1 MAARNCKHDGD
12 RAGMGEKDRVLPSL
26 SSFSFLLMLNPPPCS
41 FFPVP
46 LSFPPLLLPPSFPLS
61 QPTASPCSHPS
72 PCPHSSLFPHYRC
85 CFSFSFPPFLNPSFS
100 SLTSLP
106 FKRER
111 LTQSTIHY
119 SAPPPPAAPPCTHS
133 SPCPLTQPS
142 LFRTPIRRFPPCLF
156 QGIPPCHHPPWHI
169 LLCHT
174 FSFTPPHS
182 RTPLV
187 RRSLGVLPFPAGS
200 KGATVAS
207 SLSLS
212 LHHQSSSPPLP
223 PSLLSPVTIQTFPPS
238 PSLLPSVSVPP
249 SPTIHPL
256 PYPFPPFT
264 PLPAIPF
271 PPLLSLPIPL
281 IRPFPFHYDP
291 TVAGVTTSNP
301 LLHRSQLHCF
311 PSPTPLLPFTH
322 PTTSLHPPHHF
333 VSSRTPLFLPTLHSI
348 SPSNIFHFFGWC
360 PSLPPSPPDIG
371 GQLHQ

>member
-1 MAARNCKHDGD
+1 MHSSVTRRHGPASCARDSEQRRDSGERW
-12 RAGMGEKDRVLPSL
+12 RALASGGRGGSVQRHAIGPCPSFPFPHSFYPFPPVLPPFLHVLPTLSPCHSLPFPLVLPSL

-72 PCPHSSLFPHYRC
+72 PCPHSSLFPHYRR
-85 CFSFSFPPFLNPSFS
+85 CFSCSFPPFLNPSFS

-106 FKRER
+106 FHA
-111 LTQSTIHY
+111 S
-119 SAPPPPAAPPCTHS
+119 PFPN
-133 SPCPLTQPS
+133 SPCP
-142 LFRTPIRRFPPCLF
+142 
-156 QGIPPCHHPPWHI
+156 
-169 LLCHT
+169 
-174 FSFTPPHS
+174 
-182 RTPLV
+182 
-187 RRSLGVLPFPAGS
+187 
-200 KGATVAS
+200 
-207 SLSLS
+207 
-212 LHHQSSSPPLP
+212 
-223 PSLLSPVTIQTFPPS
+223 
-238 PSLLPSVSVPP
+238 SVPWRLA
-249 SPTIHPL
+249 L
-256 PYPFPPFT
+256 PCRQQRRDVPPFT

-360 PSLPPSPPDIG
+360 PSLPPSPPAIG